1 MSYLFC
7 DNHYNLAN
15 ISLASK
21 TFKMCPFVLF
31 VIMSI
36 IIIECNNNF
45 YSSAIVLSYRESC
58 LFICY
63 SQTHLRINNKT
74 KCKISNAECR
84 ALCAEC

>member
-58 LFICY
+58 LLICY
-63 SQTHLRINNKT
+63 SQTHFNSSQNYVEIL
-74 KCKISNAECR
+74 
-84 ALCAEC
+84 